1 MRCKTARDGKAVLRE
16 KEAVNAV
23 KKEEDSNTRKK
34 LKRMRQS
41 EEAKIITMI
50 NNTLRIEAAA

>member
-1 MRCKTARDGKAVLRE
+1 MRCKTARDGKAALRE

-23 KKEEDSNTRKK
+23 KNEEDSNTRKK

-50 NNTLRIEAAA
+50 NNTLHIEAAA